1 MAIKKKTKPERAR
14 AEKASRLPAGKASKV
29 IVAKKKQTH
38 SMPAKNEKAL
48 GPSKST
54 KAGKVPP
61 PKPSAR
67 DAVKAAASSS
77 AGKSAKGTAAV
88 STASKS
94 GKGVKEAPKVA
105 GKAAPAKPVTRLSRP
120 TLPPPPP
127 PPKPKTLEER
137 NVILQ
142 KRLSQMPADFQDAY
156 RRRLDMTW
164 IYHDSAIEG
173 VVYTEQELTA
183 AMEPDQAMPSESNLQ
198 PVCDEIQRHREAIKF
213 VRECGADPSIE
224 LSVDLVKK
232 LFLILHPDEGDVK
245 TVRYRKDIPQH
256 RLYFHEYSQP
266 DKIAAKVKAVMDW
279 VNDPEVKNG
288 RGAVRYA
295 TRAHYDLLRIFPFQ
309 TDSGKVARLLLNVL
323 LLRGGL
329 PPAIIHMSDRQ
340 RYYEALKG
348 SPATMVTIVHDAI
361 DNNLSSIEKLIEHYE
376 ARRAP

>member
-1 MAIKKKTKPERAR
+1 MAIKKKTKPERKD
-14 AEKASRLPAGKASKV
+14 KAVKPSKV
-29 IVAKKKQTH
+29 VVAKK
-38 SMPAKNEKAL
+38 AA
-48 GPSKST
+48 
-54 KAGKVPP
+54 
-61 PKPSAR
+61 
-67 DAVKAAASSS
+67 KAAKPAP
-77 AGKSAKGTAAV
+77 AGKSAKVPAPKPSMRDAAKGAA
-88 STASKS
+88 SSSKS
-94 GKGVKEAPKVA
+94 GSASTKGAAKSSAVTKGAKELPSKGAGAKAPEK
-105 GKAAPAKPVTRLSRP
+105 KLPPRLSRP
-120 TLPPPPP
+120 ALPPAP

-137 NVILQ
+137 TVILE
-142 KRLSQMPADFQDAY
+142 KRLAQTPPEFQEAY
-156 RRRLDMTW
+156 RRRLEMSW

-183 AMEPDQAMPSESNLQ
+183 AMDPDQAMPSESNLQ

-213 VRECGADPSIE
+213 VRECGADASVEISI
-224 LSVDLVKK
+224 DLVKK

-266 DKIAAKVKAVMDW
+266 DKIAAKVKAVVDW
-279 VNDPEVKNG
+279 INDPEVKSG
-288 RGAVRYA
+288 RGSVRYA

-309 TDSGKVARLLLNVL
+309 TDSGKVARLLLNIL

-376 ARRAP
+376 ARRAT

>member
-1 MAIKKKTKPERAR
+1 MAIKKKTKPERAPV
-14 AEKASRLPAGKASKV
+14 EKASRVSAGKASNV
-29 IVAKKKQTH
+29 VVAKKKQ
-38 SMPAKNEKAL
+38 PAPTATKGDKAL
-48 GPSKST
+48 GKSAKASPHTSSGPKGAKVPPAKPSAREVATSAKATKALPATAKGAKGAKDVPT
-54 KAGKVPP
+54 KAGKGAPP
-61 PKPSAR
+61 
-67 DAVKAAASSS
+67 
-77 AGKSAKGTAAV
+77 
-88 STASKS
+88 
-94 GKGVKEAPKVA
+94 
-105 GKAAPAKPVTRLSRP
+105 KPVTRLSRP
-120 TLPPPPP
+120 TVPPPPP

-142 KRLSQMPADFQDAY
+142 KRLSQMPDEFQDAY

-183 AMEPDQAMPSESNLQ
+183 AMEPEQAMPSESNLQ

-213 VRECGADPSIE
+213 VRECGADPSVE
-224 LSVDLVKK
+224 LSIDLVKK

-266 DKIAAKVKAVMDW
+266 DKIATKVKAVIDW
-279 VNDPEVKNG
+279 VNDPEVKGG
-288 RGAVRYA
+288 RGTVRYA